1 MRFATRRETGMLDP
15 ALDDPRRVEVVA
27 VRDVR
32 LHTGRPH
39 GGEPARRPGFTLI
52 DLLVS
57 MMVIAVLVGIL
68 LPSLA
73 NVHEVARR
81 TVCASNLRQIGFGV
95 ASFADERGGR
105 LPPSQYKNRGISEE
119 MMTLRIGADPNA
131 GRPAAQ
137 WDGLGLL
144 HAGGFLLGPKVY
156 YCPSHHGGHPFQAYI
171 DSWRDESQDFVVGNY
186 QYRGT
191 GRDGVADLFRI
202 TPSRTALVS
211 DGLRT
216 FNDYNHGVG
225 ANVLRADLSTAW
237 VDDRAGNT
245 GVRILLVSTVSP
257 DEAISST
264 QMDTAWRRLDES
276 DPTQ

>member
-1 MRFATRRETGMLDP
+1 
-15 ALDDPRRVEVVA
+15 VEVVA
-27 VRDVR
+27 VRKDRLQTGR
-32 LHTGRPH
+32 LHSGAGAST
-39 GGEPARRPGFTLI
+39 RRRAFTLI

-73 NVHEVARR
+73 NVHEAARR

-119 MMTLRIGADPNA
+119 MMTLRIGADANA
-131 GRPAAQ
+131 GRPLAQ

-156 YCPSHHGGHPFQAYI
+156 YCPSHHGTHPFQVYV

-186 QYRGT
+186 QYRGM
-191 GRDGVADLFRI
+191 GRDGVSDLFRI

-216 FNDYNHGVG
+216 LNDYNHVIG

-237 VDDRAGNT
+237 VDDRSTNT
-245 GVRILLVSTVSP
+245 GVRSLLVSTGLP

-264 QMDTAWRRLDES
+264 LMDTAWRRLDEA